1 LLVNAIRLRV
11 CPTNIGKA
19 PNDVE
24 LQRNQEF
31 LDAALTLFA

>member
-1 LLVNAIRLRV
+1 MS
-11 CPTNIGKA
+11 IGKA

-31 LDAALTLFA
+31 LDATLTLIG

>member
-11 CPTNIGKA
+11 CRASIGKA

-24 LQRNQEF
+24 LQRNREF
-31 LDAALTLFA
+31 LDATLTLIG